1 MSDDPRQL
9 EQLKEQRL
17 KILRFLCVLTYI
29 GSGISALAFLFFSVF
44 YDTLQSLDVKTFDSE
59 MQENFRLMLS
69 FNRAFFI
76 LSFVLYLISI
86 RGAFLMQRL
95 KKTGFHFYTA
105 SQILLLI
112 LPMLMMKGFI
122 TSGFNVFVTSAFVFA
137 YSGFLKQMH

>member
-1 MSDDPRQL
+1 MSEDLPQQ

-17 KILRFLCVLTYI
+17 KILRFLCILTYI

-44 YDTLQSLDVKTFDSE
+44 YDTMQSLDVNAFDTE
-59 MQENFRLMLS
+59 MQENFKLMLS

-76 LSFVLYLISI
+76 FSFILYLISI
-86 RGAFLMQRL
+86 RGAYLMHHL

-112 LPMLMMKGFI
+112 LPMLMIKGFI
-122 TSGFNVFVTSAFVFA
+122 TSGFNVFVTAAFIFA
-137 YSGFLKQMH
+137 YSGFLKQMN